1 MTFHLG
7 AKTELTLSYWVIM
20 SKYWDP
26 QSDWFPF
33 GPVPNNLKSASPQ
46 KTNRHPPA
54 KSKALP
60 FSVKK
65 KRVHFLGSP
74 PFLSRLAASDVVHR
88 ATATAV
94 GSECTPKPKPRSG
107 SNFWAWRLLS
117 LRTKTSLLAKVGH
130 GARVDYFLR
139 SLARNTCQVFHGRVR
154 ATLVAHAGR
163 YSAKGPPTTRQGS
176 LQTTQKETQPTKC
189 AQKCTWRPTHQCD
202 D

>member
-20 SKYWDP
+20 STYWDP

-65 KRVHFLGSP
+65 KTGAFSGLPAFL
-74 PFLSRLAASDVVHR
+74 V
-88 ATATAV
+88 AV
-94 GSECTPKPKPRSG
+94 GRLRRRPQSHRHRRGQRMHAEAEAEVWVELLGVEAAEPSNKDVSTGKGWTRRASG
-107 SNFWAWRLLS
+107 LFFTVLGTQHMSGVPWTCEGHIGGTCWKVQRQGATDNPSRFPSNNPEGNS
-117 LRTKTSLLAKVGH
+117 TNQVRTKMYLET
-130 GARVDYFLR
+130 
-139 SLARNTCQVFHGRVR
+139 N
-154 ATLVAHAGR
+154 
-163 YSAKGPPTTRQGS
+163 PPV
-176 LQTTQKETQPTKC
+176 
-189 AQKCTWRPTHQCD
+189 
-202 D
+202 